1 LRVELATLSGGCI
14 LWDIIDHMNQKR
26 GSTLNALLAA
36 LEAKS
41 VHPNGELPFASAIIF
56 ELWRNENGNF
66 EVVVRLRDESLGV
79 TLKTITRSVGGCEVS
94 DACSWETFKK
104 RSQPFNPG
112 DIKQEIATQR
122 SCQMIKWNSGTI
134 IESPVRTYTIPD
146 VLTSG
151 TEQSHATLNNLYPF
165 KHVPPVNVRLWNEED
180 RKRVIF
186 DPDVTD
192 TFESFNLESTIEEVM
207 NASTQSDEVTEV
219 GRTRLFV
226 QTPKPLDERL
236 TNHNVAIQSVT
247 TDYWPANGMFE
258 LKNFIFYPFK
268 TSSTIQNPLRNST

>member
-1 LRVELATLSGGCI
+1 MYPSTYVDYCSHPEQRQLSVSCSWPAFLFAIVILIIIFLLSNCFIFYLASESWRLE
-14 LWDIIDHMNQKR
+14 
-26 GSTLNALLAA
+26 STESMP
-36 LEAKS
+36 LEATTNMVTS
-41 VHPNGELPFASAIIF
+41 NSRMTENRSPF
-56 ELWRNENGNF
+56 R
-66 EVVVRLRDESLGV
+66 VP
-79 TLKTITRSVGGCEVS
+79 TR
-94 DACSWETFKK
+94 A
-104 RSQPFNPG
+104 Q
-112 DIKQEIATQR
+112 
-122 SCQMIKWNSGTI
+122 GTI
-134 IESPVRTYTIPD
+134 IESPVRTYTIPH